1 MNAKL
6 CLLCLGAALLISM
19 PAAGQVVPTTPTKF
33 GKRSVGSAT
42 TGSSTVSETG
52 SGATTSGVTTA
63 KPESVIRT
71 TTYIVLSAPR
81 QWTSNDG
88 KPLLAKLIAFE
99 EVVTETTKSNAAATS
114 AAPAI
119 PGKPTVIR
127 DGKVRLMV
135 DRKPYEVPLAK
146 LSQADQDF
154 VNATKRAVEGTK

>member
-6 CLLCLGAALLISM
+6 CLLCLGAALLFSM
-19 PAAGQVVPTTPTKF
+19 PATGQVVPTTPTKF
-33 GKRSVGSAT
+33 GKRGVG
-42 TGSSTVSETG
+42 
-52 SGATTSGVTTA
+52 
-63 KPESVIRT
+63 RT

-81 QWTSNDG
+81 QWTSSDG
-88 KPLLAKLIAFE
+88 KPLLARLIAFE
-99 EVVTETTKSNAAATS
+99 EVVTETAKSNAAATS
-114 AAPAI
+114 AAPVI